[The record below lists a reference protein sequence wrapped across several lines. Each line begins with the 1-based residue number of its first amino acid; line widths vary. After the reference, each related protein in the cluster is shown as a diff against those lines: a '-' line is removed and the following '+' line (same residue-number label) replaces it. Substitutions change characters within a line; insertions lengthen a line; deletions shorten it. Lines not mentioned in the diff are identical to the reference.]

1 MKKLISML
9 LILMLCLMTANVFA
23 ADASQKDYP
32 QRFWDVPK
40 DHWAFTYIAELV
52 NKGVLAGYEDGS
64 FRPDNTVT
72 RAEWAKIMVLA
83 AGLPAND
90 NNVYYTD
97 MSNHWANIYVNTA
110 KDYLAAYTDGTF
122 RPDQAAV
129 REDVT
134 VSMVKLKG
142 YDVSNVDYS
151 YLSQFTDT
159 NSISNSLKAY
169 VAVAVEKDLI
179 SGFDDGTFRGQDTLT
194 RAEAAT
200 LLWRAFQY
208 GNDNKVVDAPAET
221 SAPSAS
227 APIQTPTPTDQPI
240 ESPKPTPDL
249 SEEPAETIKPTETP
263 EPTPEPSEVPKKHNV
278 TTVAYTSE
286 AESLVINSKDEM
298 YYLSGG
304 QIKKIADGQETDVT
318 PDISFTK
325 PENEIAAEMFG
336 NIDTNDLTGRE
347 RGVLEIDRPIEF
359 LNPVFSH
366 LTYDPASDA
375 IYAFASLENEGKSIY
390 DTYRCFG
397 IWEVVSG
404 TPVVVK
410 YSASWSDHAEYLS
423 NYEPISAYTL
433 GANRNLYYMAEV
445 YPNYDYYVSTVNT
458 ATNRLSVYTEADP
471 GRGGR
476 EGAIGMIDNSIAFFT
491 SEILYRYNIG
501 QDTFDKIYL
510 TTELNTDIAC
520 PYNNHFYTFSD
531 GSAYTVDGQ
540 GQVEILADS
549 AEIDYLDGAPIRNVG
564 TMAVNS
570 QGNIVF
576 YDSAQG
582 AIRLLT
588 INAQ

>member
-221 SAPSAS
+221 PAPSAT
-227 APIQTPTPTDQPI
+227 APIQTPTPTDQPT

-249 SEEPAETIKPTETP
+249 SEEPAETMKPTETP
-263 EPTPEPSEVPKKHNV
+263 EPAPEQEPIPKPYELSTVVYAKDVTSIIQDRNGVIYFIDGDTVYSYQDGNQGTV
-278 TTVAYTSE
+278 TTAADLLAKAPAAEIEIDGGAYGTILPEDLPDECHLLSLIYDYENQLPFLFVSYNYGKYAGLFEAYLLTDMSKPYIRSDEILTPFYNVGVSEPTSCTIENNAIYYKNYSSIDRFDLQTGVSSDWKGDEWGYISTNMFKIGDTVFSDHGADNFATFVGFEIKSESQWVE
-286 AESLVINSKDEM
+286 AVKYAVTDGELYFLDSNLNFYKVTNLEHSRAEIVFLMDDVD
-298 YYLSGG
+298 
-304 QIKKIADGQETDVT
+304 IADGKT
-318 PDISFTK
+318 FTSPGRMEK
-325 PENEIAAEMFG
+325 AEMFYNG
-336 NIDTNDLTGRE
+336 DGT
-347 RGVLEIDRPIEF
+347 VLFFDR
-359 LNPVFSH
+359 N
-366 LTYDPASDA
+366 
-375 IYAFASLENEGKSIY
+375 NKSI
-390 DTYRCFG
+390 RQ
-397 IWEVVSG
+397 
-404 TPVVVK
+404 
-410 YSASWSDHAEYLS
+410 
-423 NYEPISAYTL
+423 ISK
-433 GANRNLYYMAEV
+433 R
-445 YPNYDYYVSTVNT
+445 
-458 ATNRLSVYTEADP
+458 
-471 GRGGR
+471 
-476 EGAIGMIDNSIAFFT
+476 
-491 SEILYRYNIG
+491 
-501 QDTFDKIYL
+501 
-510 TTELNTDIAC
+510 
-520 PYNNHFYTFSD
+520 
-531 GSAYTVDGQ
+531 
-540 GQVEILADS
+540 
-549 AEIDYLDGAPIRNVG
+549 
-564 TMAVNS
+564 
-570 QGNIVF
+570 
-576 YDSAQG
+576 
-582 AIRLLT
+582 
-588 INAQ
+588 